1 MGRSVVSVTNET
13 FDKEVFKLFIRGLSI
28 PALKGEA
35 FRPLNPQLC
44 KLYKNVDNPRE
55 YLIYSEWKDLD
66 SFRKFMLS
74 REFKNTTDYGKQII
88 EGRPYHRIFQ
98 EINA

>member
-1 MGRSVVSVTNET
+1 MINVGLYYKVKPGHEKEFEEIFKKVVDVLKSSNVG
-13 FDKEVFKLFIRGLSI
+13 FIDG
-28 PALKGEA
+28 
-35 FRPLNPQLC
+35 

-74 REFKNTTDYGKQII
+74 RDFKSTTDYGKQII

-98 EINA
+98 EINT